1 MNREGWDMD
10 LTEEILKDWQNWG
23 KTETFEMVYPLGI
36 SIKVKKKKVQ
46 KCVQCT
52 MASGSVWW
60 VVGRKEE
67 DIEEFKWEKNTQIK
81 YQEEEEPNFFI
92 KGRTTVHLG
101 YFVIT

>member
-1 MNREGWDMD
+1 
-10 LTEEILKDWQNWG
+10 
-23 KTETFEMVYPLGI
+23 
-36 SIKVKKKKVQ
+36 
-46 KCVQCT
+46 

-101 YFVIT
+101 YLVIT

>member
-10 LTEEILKDWQNWG
+10 LTEEILKEWQNWG

-67 DIEEFKWEKNTQIK
+67 DIEEFKWEKTLRLSTKRRKNLISLLK
-81 YQEEEEPNFFI
+81 EEPLYI
-92 KGRTTVHLG
+92 LG
-101 YFVIT
+101 ILL